1 MESFSP
7 EDGSKIV
14 HLIICKFAIPMNISS
29 STKEEISLKKFKEK
43 VIDDF
48 RIVSLSREISVQG
61 RREVLLGK
69 GKFGIFGDG
78 KELPQIVMSH
88 FFKDGDFR
96 SGYYRDQTLLISQNL
111 LKARE
116 IFAAVYGHPD
126 KVYERMS
133 GGRQMAGHFLTN
145 TIDENDKWLDQTKQ
159 KNHISDISP
168 TASQMSRL
176 VGLGLA
182 SKIYRDNKVVN
193 SNNFSKNGNEIVWGT
208 IGNASTS
215 EGIFFEAINACGVL
229 QIPAVISIW
238 DDDFGIS
245 VHNKDH
251 TTKESIS
258 KVLSGFKISQKSSGI
273 EILEVKGWD
282 YQSLMK
288 TYSYAE
294 SIARKHHIPVIIH
307 VTELTQPLGHSTSGS
322 HERYKSE
329 ERLEWESDND
339 CNKKFEKWILKN
351 KLCSTKKI
359 KNIKDEIKKY
369 VKEEKRLAWD
379 LYKRPINQAK
389 NNLIDTINNL
399 EKPLNDKFVNELFLN
414 IEDTNFSE
422 LIKICRKIIYQ
433 LEGGESN
440 DKKNL
445 INWKNK
451 YLNILTEK
459 YSTNLYSINF
469 DILKDIDI
477 KKPKYSDSKEMV
489 DGRIIIR
496 DNFDKLLEKNSRLF
510 IFGEDVGK
518 IGDVN
523 QGLEGL
529 QKKHGKNR
537 VFDTG
542 IRESTI
548 VGQGIGMSMRGL
560 RPIAEIQYLDYILY
574 ALQILSDDL
583 ATLTYRTLGGQKAP
597 LIVRTRGHRLEGIWH
612 SGSPLG
618 GMLSFLKGIFIL
630 TPRNMTQAAGFYNS
644 LLDIDQPAI
653 VIEPLNGYRIKEELP
668 INYAEFKTPIGS
680 VEVIKSGTDITI
692 ISYGSTL
699 NIVYEVAKE
708 LINYNIDCEV
718 IDIQSLIP
726 FDIDMDISKSIIKTN
741 RLLIIDEDV
750 PGGGSS
756 FILQELLN
764 KQDIYRHLDSEPSLL
779 TANDHRPPY
788 GSDGDYISKPS
799 FEDIFEKIYLI
810 MNEANPGK
818 FKKLN

>member
-1 MESFSP
+1 MS
-7 EDGSKIV
+7 V
-14 HLIICKFAIPMNISS
+14 SS

-43 VIDDF
+43 VINDF
-48 RIVSLSREISVQG
+48 RTISLSREVSVQG

-78 KELPQIVMSH
+78 KELPQVVMSH
-88 FFKDGDFR
+88 FFKNGDYR
-96 SGYYRDQTLLISQNL
+96 SGYYRDQTLLMSQNL
-111 LKARE
+111 LSARE

-126 KVYERMS
+126 KLYEKMS

-145 TIDENDKWLDQTKQ
+145 TIDENNNWIDQTSQ

-182 SKIYRDNKVVN
+182 SKIYRNN
-193 SNNFSKNGNEIVWGT
+193 SISGSEKFSKNGNEIVWGT

-215 EGIFFEAINACGVL
+215 QGIFFEAVNACGVL
-229 QIPAVISIW
+229 QIPTIISVW
-238 DDDFGIS
+238 DDEYGIS

-258 KVLSGFKISQKSSGI
+258 KALAGFKITPDLPGI

-294 SIARKHHIPVIIH
+294 KIAREHHIPVIIH

-329 ERLEWESDND
+329 ERLKWEDDND
-339 CNKKFEKWILKN
+339 CIKKFEDWILKN
-351 KLCSTKKI
+351 KISTKKKIQSI
-359 KNIKDEIKKY
+359 KEEISLYVKDEKK
-369 VKEEKRLAWD
+369 LAWD
-379 LYKRPINQAK
+379 HYQRPIK
-389 NNLIDTINNL
+389 DSKKDLIQTINNL
-399 EKPLNDKFVNELFLN
+399 ERPLDINEMNEMFSNL
-414 IEDTNFSE
+414 DDSNFSE
-422 LIKICRKIIYQ
+422 LIEICRRLIYK
-433 LEGGESN
+433 LDSSDLN
-440 DKKNL
+440 DRNSL

-451 YLNILTEK
+451 YMDILTNK
-459 YSTNLYSINF
+459 YSTDLYSIS
-469 DILKDIDI
+469 IDSVSSI
-477 KKPKYSDSKEMV
+477 PKVLPIYSDEEKFV

-496 DNFDKLLEKNSRLF
+496 DNFDKLLENNSKIF

-537 VFDTG
+537 VFDTS

-583 ATLTYRTLGGQKAP
+583 GTLTYRTHGGQKAP

-618 GMLSFLKGIFIL
+618 GMISFLRGVFIL
-630 TPRNMTQAAGFYNS
+630 TPRNMTKAAGFYNT
-644 LLDIDQPAI
+644 LLDIDQPAV
-653 VIEPLNGYRIKEELP
+653 VIEPLNGYRTKEQLP
-668 INYAEFKTPIGS
+668 SNYGQFKTPIG
-680 VEVIKSGTDITI
+680 EIEILKEGTDITLV
-692 ISYGSTL
+692 SYGSTF
-699 NIVYEVAKE
+699 NIVINVAEEIEKYG
-708 LINYNIDCEV
+708 ISCEV
-718 IDIQSLIP
+718 IDVQSLIP
-726 FDIDMDISKSIIKTN
+726 FDIKKEISKSVIKTN
-741 RLLIIDEDV
+741 RLLIIDEDL
-750 PGGGSS
+750 PGGCSS
-756 FILQELLN
+756 YILQELLE
-764 KQDIYRHLDSEPSLL
+764 KQDIYKYLDSKPSLL
-779 TANDHRPPY
+779 TAKDHRPPY
-788 GSDGDYISKPS
+788 GSDGDYASKPS

-810 MNEANPGK
+810 MRESDPEK
-818 FKKLN
+818 YKELF

>member
-1 MESFSP
+1 MTT
-7 EDGSKIV
+7 
-14 HLIICKFAIPMNISS
+14 SS

-43 VIDDF
+43 VLDDF
-48 RIVSLSREISVQG
+48 RTVSLSREISIQG
-61 RREVLLGK
+61 RREVLQGK

-88 FFKDGDFR
+88 FFKNGDFR
-96 SGYYRDQTLLISQNL
+96 SGYYRDQTLLLSQDL
-111 LKARE
+111 LTGRE
-116 IFAAVYGHPD
+116 IFSALYGHPD

-133 GGRQMAGHFLTN
+133 GGRQMSGHFLTH
-145 TIDENDKWLDQTKQ
+145 TVDENDNWIDQTKH

-182 SKIYRDNKVVN
+182 SKIYRDNTVSN
-193 SNNFSKNGNEIVWGT
+193 SQKFSDNGNEIVWGT

-215 EGIFFEAINACGVL
+215 QGVFFEAVNACGVL

-238 DDDFGIS
+238 DDDYGIS

-258 KVLSGFKISQKSSGI
+258 KALSGFKVTSESPGI

-282 YQSLMK
+282 YQSLVK

-294 SIARKHHIPVIIH
+294 RIARDHHIPVIIH

-329 ERLEWESDND
+329 ERLKWESDND
-339 CNKKFEKWILKN
+339 CNKKFEDWILN
-351 KLCSTKKI
+351 SKLSSKK
-359 KNIKDEIKKY
+359 KLENIKKEISNY
-369 VKEEKRLAWD
+369 VKEEKRMAWD
-379 LYKRPINQAK
+379 LYLRPVKEAK
-389 NNLIDTINNL
+389 SDLIDTINSL
-399 EKPLNDKFVNELFLN
+399 SITISKDKLNEMLN
-414 IEDTNFSE
+414 NVDDDNFSE
-422 LIKICRKIIYQ
+422 IIKICRRITYQ
-433 LEGGESN
+433 LEPGESDDRN
-440 DKKNL
+440 KL
-445 INWKNK
+445 VNWKNK
-451 YLNILTEK
+451 YMNILSEK
-459 YSTNLYSINF
+459 YSSNLYSIDF
-469 DILKDIDI
+469 DALKEINNSNPI
-477 KKPKYSDSKEMV
+477 YSDNNELV

-496 DNFDKLLEKNSRLF
+496 DNFDKLLEENNRIF
-510 IFGEDVGK
+510 IFGEDVGM

-529 QKKHGKNR
+529 QKKYGKNR

-583 ATLTYRTLGGQKAP
+583 ATLTFRTHGGQKAP

-618 GMLSFLKGIFIL
+618 GILNFLRGIFVL
-630 TPRNMTQAAGFYNS
+630 TPRNMTKAAGFYNS
-644 LLDIDQPAI
+644 LLDIDQPAV
-653 VIEPLNGYRIKEELP
+653 VIEPLNGYRIKEKLP
-668 INYAEFKTPIGS
+668 LNYGEFKTPIGEI
-680 VEVIKSGTDITI
+680 EVLKEGGDITLV
-692 ISYGSTL
+692 SYGSTV
-699 NIVYEVAKE
+699 NIVDKVARE
-708 LINYNIDCEV
+708 IQNYNIDCEV
-718 IDIQSLIP
+718 IDVQSLIP
-726 FDIDMDISKSIIKTN
+726 FDLSKNISKSIIKTN
-741 RLLIIDEDV
+741 RLMIIDEDI

-764 KQDIYRHLDSEPSLL
+764 NQDIYEHLDSKPCLV
-779 TANDHRPPY
+779 TAKEHRPPY

-799 FEDIFEKIYLI
+799 FEDIFEEIYTV
-810 MNEANPGK
+810 MNEANPNK
-818 FKKLN
+818 YKKLI

>member
-1 MESFSP
+1 MS
-7 EDGSKIV
+7 V
-14 HLIICKFAIPMNISS
+14 SS

-43 VIDDF
+43 VINDF
-48 RIVSLSREISVQG
+48 RTVSLSREVSIQG

-78 KELPQIVMSH
+78 KELPQVVMSH
-88 FFKDGDFR
+88 FFKDGDYR
-96 SGYYRDQTLLISQNL
+96 SGYYRDQTLLMSQNL
-111 LKARE
+111 LSARE

-126 KVYERMS
+126 KLYEKMS

-145 TIDENDKWLDQTKQ
+145 TIDENNNWIDQTSQ

-182 SKIYRDNKVVN
+182 SKIYRN
-193 SNNFSKNGNEIVWGT
+193 SSISGSEKFSKNGNEVAWGT

-215 EGIFFEAINACGVL
+215 QGIFFEAVNACGVL
-229 QIPAVISIW
+229 QIPTIISVW
-238 DDDFGIS
+238 DDEYGIS

-258 KVLSGFKISQKSSGI
+258 KALAGFKITPDLPGI

-294 SIARKHHIPVIIH
+294 KIAREHHIPVIIH

-329 ERLEWESDND
+329 ERLKWEDDND
-339 CNKKFEKWILKN
+339 CNKKFEDWILKN
-351 KLCSTKKI
+351 KISTKKKIQSI
-359 KNIKDEIKKY
+359 KEEISLYVKDEKK
-369 VKEEKRLAWD
+369 LAWD
-379 LYKRPINQAK
+379 HYQRPIK
-389 NNLIDTINNL
+389 DSKKDLIQTINNL
-399 EKPLNDKFVNELFLN
+399 ERTVNINEMNEMFSNL
-414 IEDTNFSE
+414 DDSNFSE
-422 LIKICRKIIYQ
+422 LIEICRRLIYK
-433 LEGGESN
+433 LDGSDSN
-440 DKKNL
+440 DRNSL

-451 YLNILTEK
+451 YMDILTNK
-459 YSTNLYSINF
+459 YSTDLYSIS
-469 DILKDIDI
+469 IDSLSSI
-477 KKPKYSDSKEMV
+477 PKVLPMYSDEEKFV

-496 DNFDKLLEKNSRLF
+496 DNFDKLLENNSKIF

-537 VFDTG
+537 VFDTS

-583 ATLTYRTLGGQKAP
+583 GTLTYRTHGGQKAP

-618 GMLSFLKGIFIL
+618 GMISFLRGVFIL
-630 TPRNMTQAAGFYNS
+630 TPRNMTKAAGFYNT
-644 LLDIDQPAI
+644 LLDIDQPGV
-653 VIEPLNGYRIKEELP
+653 VIEPLNGYRTKEQLP
-668 INYAEFKTPIGS
+668 SNYGQFKTPIG
-680 VEVIKSGTDITI
+680 EIEILKEGTDITLV
-692 ISYGSTL
+692 SYGSTF
-699 NIVYEVAKE
+699 NIVINVAKE
-708 LINYNIDCEV
+708 IEKYGISCEV
-718 IDIQSLIP
+718 IDVQSLIP
-726 FDIDMDISKSIIKTN
+726 FDIKKEISKSVIKTN
-741 RLLIIDEDV
+741 RLLIIDEDL
-750 PGGGSS
+750 PGGCSS
-756 FILQELLN
+756 YILQELLE
-764 KQDIYRHLDSEPSLL
+764 KQDIYEHLDSKPSLL
-779 TANDHRPPY
+779 TAKDHRPPY
-788 GSDGDYISKPS
+788 GSDGDYASKPS
-799 FEDIFEKIYLI
+799 FEDIFERIYSI
-810 MNEANPGK
+810 MRESDPEK
-818 FKKLN
+818 YRRLF

>member
-1 MESFSP
+1 MS
-7 EDGSKIV
+7 
-14 HLIICKFAIPMNISS
+14 ISS

-43 VIDDF
+43 VINDF
-48 RIVSLSREISVQG
+48 RTVSLSREVSIQG

-78 KELPQIVMSH
+78 KELPQVVMSH
-88 FFKDGDFR
+88 FFKDGDYR
-96 SGYYRDQTLLISQNL
+96 SGYYRDQTLLMSQNL
-111 LKARE
+111 LSARE

-126 KVYERMS
+126 KLYEKMS

-145 TIDENDKWLDQTKQ
+145 TIDENNNWIDQTSQ

-182 SKIYRDNKVVN
+182 SKIYRNN
-193 SNNFSKNGNEIVWGT
+193 SINGTEKFSKNGNEVVWGT

-215 EGIFFEAINACGVL
+215 QGIFFEAVNACGVL
-229 QIPAVISIW
+229 QIPTIISVW
-238 DDDFGIS
+238 DDDYGIS

-258 KVLSGFKISQKSSGI
+258 KALAGFKITSDSPGI

-294 SIARKHHIPVIIH
+294 KIAREHHIPVIIH

-329 ERLEWESDND
+329 ERLKWEDDND
-339 CNKKFEKWILKN
+339 CNKKFEDWILKN
-351 KLCSTKKI
+351 KISTKKKIQSI
-359 KNIKDEIKKY
+359 KEEVSSYVKDEKK
-369 VKEEKRLAWD
+369 LAWD
-379 LYKRPINQAK
+379 HYQRPIK
-389 NNLIDTINNL
+389 DSKKDLIQTINNL
-399 EKPLNDKFVNELFLN
+399 EKPVNSDEINEMFSNL
-414 IEDTNFSE
+414 DDSNFSE
-422 LIKICRKIIYQ
+422 LIQICRRLIYK
-433 LEGGESN
+433 LDSSN
-440 DKKNL
+440 LNDRNSL
-445 INWKNK
+445 INWKSK
-451 YLNILTEK
+451 YIDILSNK
-459 YSTNLYSINF
+459 YSTDLYSINL
-469 DILKDIDI
+469 DSLSNI
-477 KKPKYSDSKEMV
+477 PKVFPLYSDEETFV

-496 DNFDKLLEKNSRLF
+496 DNFDKLLENNSKIF

-537 VFDTG
+537 VFDTS

-583 ATLTYRTLGGQKAP
+583 GTLTYRTHGGQKAP

-618 GMLSFLKGIFIL
+618 GMISFLRGIFIL
-630 TPRNMTQAAGFYNS
+630 TPRNMTKAAGFYNS
-644 LLDIDQPAI
+644 LLDIDQPAV
-653 VIEPLNGYRIKEELP
+653 VIEPLNGYRTKEKLP
-668 INYAEFKTPIGS
+668 SNYGEFKTPIGE
-680 VEVIKSGTDITI
+680 VEILKEGDDITLV
-692 ISYGSTL
+692 SYGSTF
-699 NIVYEVAKE
+699 NIVMNVAKE
-708 LINYNIDCEV
+708 ITKYGISCEV
-718 IDIQSLIP
+718 IDVQSLIP
-726 FDIDMDISKSIIKTN
+726 FDINKEISKSVIKTN
-741 RLLIIDEDV
+741 RLLIIDEDL
-750 PGGGSS
+750 PGGCSS
-756 FILQELLN
+756 FILQELLE
-764 KQDIYRHLDSEPSLL
+764 KQDIYKHLDSEPSLL
-779 TANDHRPPY
+779 TAKDHRPPY
-788 GSDGDYISKPS
+788 GSDGDYASKPS
-799 FEDIFEKIYLI
+799 FEDIFERIYSI
-810 MNEANPGK
+810 MRESDPEK
-818 FKKLN
+818 YKRLF

>member
-1 MESFSP
+1 MS
-7 EDGSKIV
+7 
-14 HLIICKFAIPMNISS
+14 ISS

-43 VIDDF
+43 VLEDY
-48 RIVSLSREISVQG
+48 RTVSLSREISVQG
-61 RREVLLGK
+61 RREVLQGK

-88 FFKDGDFR
+88 FFKNGDFR
-96 SGYYRDQTLLISQNL
+96 SGYYRDQTLLLSQDL
-111 LKARE
+111 LTGRE
-116 IFAAVYGHPD
+116 IFSALYGHPD

-133 GGRQMAGHFLTN
+133 GGRQMSGHFLTH
-145 TIDENDKWLDQTKQ
+145 TIDENDNWIDQTKH

-182 SKIYRDNKVVN
+182 SKIYRDNTVN
-193 SNNFSKNGNEIVWGT
+193 NSQKFSNNGNEIVWGT

-215 EGIFFEAINACGVL
+215 QGVFFEAVNACGVL

-238 DDDFGIS
+238 DDDYGIS

-258 KVLSGFKISQKSSGI
+258 KALSGFKLTSESSGI

-282 YQSLMK
+282 YQSLIK

-294 SIARKHHIPVIIH
+294 RIARDHHIPVIIH

-322 HERYKSE
+322 HERYKTE
-329 ERLEWESDND
+329 ERLKWESDND
-339 CNKKFEKWILKN
+339 CNKKFEEWIINN
-351 KLCSTKKI
+351 KLSSKK
-359 KNIKDEIKKY
+359 KLDNIKKEISNY

-379 LYKRPINQAK
+379 LYLRPIKEAK
-389 NNLIDTINNL
+389 SDLIETINSLSITIN
-399 EKPLNDKFVNELFLN
+399 KDKLNDMFNDV
-414 IEDTNFSE
+414 DDDNFSE
-422 LIKICRKIIYQ
+422 IIKICRRITYK
-433 LEGGESN
+433 LEPGESDDRN
-440 DKKNL
+440 KL
-445 INWKNK
+445 VNWKNK
-451 YLNILTEK
+451 YMNILSEK
-459 YSTNLYSINF
+459 YSSNLYSINF
-469 DILKDIDI
+469 DVLKEINNSEPI
-477 KKPKYSDSKEMV
+477 YSDDNELV

-496 DNFDKLLEKNSRLF
+496 DNFDKLLEKNNRIF
-510 IFGEDVGK
+510 IFGEDVGM

-529 QKKHGKNR
+529 QKKYGKNR

-583 ATLTYRTLGGQKAP
+583 ATLTFRTHGGQKAP

-618 GMLSFLKGIFIL
+618 GILNFLRGIFVL
-630 TPRNMTQAAGFYNS
+630 TPRNMTKAAGFYNS
-644 LLDIDQPAI
+644 LLDIDQPAV
-653 VIEPLNGYRIKEELP
+653 VIEPLNGYRTKEKLP
-668 INYAEFKTPIGS
+668 INYGEFKTPLGEI
-680 VEVIKSGTDITI
+680 EVLKEGNDITLV
-692 ISYGSTL
+692 SYGSTV
-699 NIVYEVAKE
+699 NIVNKVAKE
-708 LINYNIDCEV
+708 IQNFNIDCEV
-718 IDIQSLIP
+718 IDLQSLIP
-726 FDIDMDISKSIIKTN
+726 FDLSKNISKSIIKTN
-741 RLLIIDEDV
+741 RLMIIDEDV
-750 PGGGSS
+750 PGGASS

-764 KQDIYRHLDSEPSLL
+764 SQDIYEHLDSKPCLV
-779 TANDHRPPY
+779 TAKEHRPPY

-799 FEDIFEKIYLI
+799 FEDIFEEVYTV
-810 MNEANPGK
+810 MNEANPSK
-818 FKKLN
+818 YKKLI

>member
-1 MESFSP
+1 MTT
-7 EDGSKIV
+7 
-14 HLIICKFAIPMNISS
+14 SS

-43 VIDDF
+43 VLDDF
-48 RIVSLSREISVQG
+48 RTVSLSREISVQG
-61 RREVLLGK
+61 RREVLQGK

-88 FFKDGDFR
+88 FFKNGDFR
-96 SGYYRDQTLLISQNL
+96 SGYYRDQTLLLSQDL
-111 LKARE
+111 LTGRE
-116 IFAAVYGHPD
+116 IFSALYGHPD

-133 GGRQMAGHFLTN
+133 GGRQMSGHFLTH
-145 TIDENDKWLDQTKQ
+145 TVDENDNWIDQTKH

-182 SKIYRDNKVVN
+182 SKIYRDNTVSN
-193 SNNFSKNGNEIVWGT
+193 SQKFSENGNEIVWGT

-215 EGIFFEAINACGVL
+215 QGVFFEAVNACGVL

-238 DDDFGIS
+238 DDDYGIS

-258 KVLSGFKISQKSSGI
+258 KALSGFKVTSESSGI

-282 YQSLMK
+282 YQSLIK

-294 SIARKHHIPVIIH
+294 RIARDHHIPVIIH

-329 ERLEWESDND
+329 ERLKWESDND
-339 CNKKFEKWILKN
+339 CNKKFEDWILN
-351 KLCSTKKI
+351 SKLSSKK
-359 KNIKDEIKKY
+359 KLENIKKEISNY
-369 VKEEKRLAWD
+369 VKEEKKMAWN
-379 LYKRPINQAK
+379 LYLRPIKEAK
-389 NNLIDTINNL
+389 SDLIDTINSL
-399 EKPLNDKFVNELFLN
+399 SITISKDKLNEMLN
-414 IEDTNFSE
+414 NVDDDNFSE
-422 LIKICRKIIYQ
+422 IIKICRRITYQ
-433 LEGGESN
+433 LEPGESDDRN
-440 DKKNL
+440 KL
-445 INWKNK
+445 VNWKNK
-451 YLNILTEK
+451 YMSILSEK
-459 YSTNLYSINF
+459 YSSNLYSIDF
-469 DILKDIDI
+469 DTLKEINNSNPI
-477 KKPKYSDSKEMV
+477 YSDNNELV

-496 DNFDKLLEKNSRLF
+496 DNFDKLLEENNRVF
-510 IFGEDVGK
+510 IFGEDVGM

-529 QKKHGKNR
+529 QKKYGKNR

-583 ATLTYRTLGGQKAP
+583 ATLTYRTHGGQKAP

-618 GMLSFLKGIFIL
+618 GILNFLRGILVL
-630 TPRNMTQAAGFYNS
+630 TPRNMTKAAGFYNS
-644 LLDIDQPAI
+644 LLDIDQPAV
-653 VIEPLNGYRIKEELP
+653 VIEPLNGYRIKEKLP
-668 INYAEFKTPIGS
+668 LNYGEFKTPIGEI
-680 VEVIKSGTDITI
+680 EVLKEGGDITLV
-692 ISYGSTL
+692 SYGSTV
-699 NIVYEVAKE
+699 NIVNKVAREIQKF
-708 LINYNIDCEV
+708 NIDCEV
-718 IDIQSLIP
+718 IDVQSLIP
-726 FDIDMDISKSIIKTN
+726 FDLSKNISKSIIKTN
-741 RLLIIDEDV
+741 RLMIIDEDV

-764 KQDIYRHLDSEPSLL
+764 SQDIYEHLDSKPCLVTSKE
-779 TANDHRPPY
+779 HRPPY

-799 FEDIFEKIYLI
+799 FEDIFEEIYKV
-810 MNEANPGK
+810 MNEANPNK
-818 FKKLN
+818 YKKLI

>member
-1 MESFSP
+1 MS
-7 EDGSKIV
+7 
-14 HLIICKFAIPMNISS
+14 ISS

-43 VIDDF
+43 VINDF
-48 RIVSLSREISVQG
+48 RTVSLSREVSIQG

-78 KELPQIVMSH
+78 KELPQVVMSH
-88 FFKDGDFR
+88 FFKDGDYR
-96 SGYYRDQTLLISQNL
+96 SGYYRDQTLLMSQSL
-111 LKARE
+111 LSARE

-126 KVYERMS
+126 KLYEKMS

-145 TIDENDKWLDQTKQ
+145 TIDENNNWIDQTSQ

-182 SKIYRDNKVVN
+182 SKIYRNN
-193 SNNFSKNGNEIVWGT
+193 SINGSEKFSKNGNEVVWGT

-215 EGIFFEAINACGVL
+215 QGIFFEAVNACGVL
-229 QIPAVISIW
+229 QIPSIISVW
-238 DDDFGIS
+238 DDDYGIS

-258 KVLSGFKISQKSSGI
+258 KALAGFKITSDSPGI

-294 SIARKHHIPVIIH
+294 KIAREHHIPVIIH

-329 ERLEWESDND
+329 ERLKWEDDND
-339 CNKKFEKWILKN
+339 CNKKFEDWILKN
-351 KLCSTKKI
+351 KISTKKKIESI
-359 KNIKDEIKKY
+359 KEEISSYVKDEKK
-369 VKEEKRLAWD
+369 LAWD
-379 LYKRPINQAK
+379 HYQRPIK
-389 NNLIDTINNL
+389 DSKKDLIQTINNL
-399 EKPLNDKFVNELFLN
+399 EKPVNSDEINEMFSNL
-414 IEDTNFSE
+414 DDSNFSE
-422 LIKICRKIIYQ
+422 LIKICRRLIYK
-433 LEGGESN
+433 LDSSN
-440 DKKNL
+440 LNDRNSL
-445 INWKNK
+445 INWKSK
-451 YLNILTEK
+451 YIDILSNK
-459 YSTNLYSINF
+459 YSTDLYSIGLDSLSN
-469 DILKDIDI
+469 I
-477 KKPKYSDSKEMV
+477 PKIFPLYSNEEKFV

-496 DNFDKLLEKNSRLF
+496 DNFDKLLENNSKIF

-537 VFDTG
+537 VFDTS

-548 VGQGIGMSMRGL
+548 VGQGIGMAMRGL

-583 ATLTYRTLGGQKAP
+583 GTLTYRTHGGQKAP

-618 GMLSFLKGIFIL
+618 GMISFLRGIFIL
-630 TPRNMTQAAGFYNS
+630 TPRNMTKAAGFYNS
-644 LLDIDQPAI
+644 LLDIDQPAV
-653 VIEPLNGYRIKEELP
+653 VIEPLNGYRTKEKLP
-668 INYAEFKTPIGS
+668 SNYGEFKTPIG
-680 VEVIKSGTDITI
+680 EIEILKEGDDITLV
-692 ISYGSTL
+692 SYGSTF
-699 NIVYEVAKE
+699 NIVMSVAEEIKKYG
-708 LINYNIDCEV
+708 ISCEV
-718 IDIQSLIP
+718 IDVQSLIP
-726 FDIDMDISKSIIKTN
+726 FDIKKEISKSVIKTN
-741 RLLIIDEDV
+741 RLLIIDEDL
-750 PGGGSS
+750 PGGCSS
-756 FILQELLN
+756 FILQELLE
-764 KQDIYRHLDSEPSLL
+764 KQDIYKHLDSEPSLL
-779 TANDHRPPY
+779 TAKDHRPPY
-788 GSDGDYISKPS
+788 GSDGDYASKPS
-799 FEDIFEKIYLI
+799 FEDIFERIYSI
-810 MNEANPGK
+810 MRESNPEK
-818 FKKLN
+818 YKRLF

>member
-1 MESFSP
+1 MTT
-7 EDGSKIV
+7 
-14 HLIICKFAIPMNISS
+14 SS

-43 VIDDF
+43 VLDDF
-48 RIVSLSREISVQG
+48 RTVSLSREISVQG
-61 RREVLLGK
+61 RREVLQGR

-88 FFKDGDFR
+88 FFKNGDFR
-96 SGYYRDQTLLISQNL
+96 SGYYRDQTLLLSQDL
-111 LKARE
+111 LTGRE
-116 IFAAVYGHPD
+116 IFSALYGHPD

-133 GGRQMAGHFLTN
+133 GGRQMSGHFLTH
-145 TIDENDKWLDQTKQ
+145 TVDENDNWIDQTKH

-182 SKIYRDNKVVN
+182 SKIYRDNTVSN
-193 SNNFSKNGNEIVWGT
+193 SQKFSENGNEIVWGT

-215 EGIFFEAINACGVL
+215 QGVFFEAVNACGVL

-238 DDDFGIS
+238 DDDYGIS

-258 KVLSGFKISQKSSGI
+258 KALSGFKITSESSGI

-282 YQSLMK
+282 YQSLIK

-294 SIARKHHIPVIIH
+294 RIARDHHIPVIIH

-329 ERLEWESDND
+329 ERLKWESDND
-339 CNKKFEKWILKN
+339 CNKKFEDWILN
-351 KLCSTKKI
+351 SKLSSKK
-359 KNIKDEIKKY
+359 KLENIKKEISNY
-369 VKEEKRLAWD
+369 VKEEKRIAWD
-379 LYKRPINQAK
+379 LYLRPIK
-389 NNLIDTINNL
+389 EVKSDLIETINRL
-399 EKPLNDKFVNELFLN
+399 SIPISKDKLNEMLN
-414 IEDTNFSE
+414 NVDDDNFSE
-422 LIKICRKIIYQ
+422 IIKICRRITYQ
-433 LEGGESN
+433 LEPGESDDRN
-440 DKKNL
+440 KL
-445 INWKNK
+445 VNWKNK
-451 YLNILTEK
+451 YMDILSEK
-459 YSTNLYSINF
+459 YSSNLYSIDF
-469 DILKDIDI
+469 DALKEINNSNPI
-477 KKPKYSDSKEMV
+477 YSDSDELV

-496 DNFDKLLEKNSRLF
+496 DNFDKLLEENNRIF
-510 IFGEDVGK
+510 IFGEDVGM

-529 QKKHGKNR
+529 QKKYGKNR

-583 ATLTYRTLGGQKAP
+583 ATLTFRTHGGQKAP

-618 GMLSFLKGIFIL
+618 GILNFLRGIFVL
-630 TPRNMTQAAGFYNS
+630 TPRNMTKAAGFYNS
-644 LLDIDQPAI
+644 LLDIDQPAV
-653 VIEPLNGYRIKEELP
+653 VIEPLNGYRIKEKLP
-668 INYAEFKTPIGS
+668 LNYGEFKTPIGEI
-680 VEVIKSGTDITI
+680 EVLKEGSDITLV
-692 ISYGSTL
+692 SYGSTV
-699 NIVYEVAKE
+699 NIVNKVAMEIQK
-708 LINYNIDCEV
+708 YNIDCEV
-718 IDIQSLIP
+718 IDVQSLIP
-726 FDIDMDISKSIIKTN
+726 FDLSKNISKSIIKTN
-741 RLLIIDEDV
+741 RLMIIDEDV

-756 FILQELLN
+756 FILQELLTN
-764 KQDIYRHLDSEPSLL
+764 QDIYEYLDSKPCLV
-779 TANDHRPPY
+779 TAKEHRPPY

-799 FEDIFEKIYLI
+799 FEDIFEEIYTV
-810 MNEANPGK
+810 MNEANPNK
-818 FKKLN
+818 YKKLI

>member
-1 MESFSP
+1 MS
-7 EDGSKIV
+7 
-14 HLIICKFAIPMNISS
+14 ISS

-43 VIDDF
+43 VLDDF
-48 RIVSLSREISVQG
+48 RTVSLSREISVQG
-61 RREVLLGK
+61 RREVLQGR

-88 FFKDGDFR
+88 FFKNGDFR
-96 SGYYRDQTLLISQNL
+96 SGYYRDQTLLISQGL
-111 LKARE
+111 LTGRE
-116 IFAAVYGHPD
+116 IFSALYGHPD

-133 GGRQMAGHFLTN
+133 GGRQMSGHFLTH
-145 TIDENDKWLDQTKQ
+145 TIDENDNWIDQTRQ

-182 SKIYRDNKVVN
+182 SKIYRNNTVN
-193 SNNFSKNGNEIVWGT
+193 NSQKFSNNGNEIVWGT

-215 EGIFFEAINACGVL
+215 QGIFFEAVNACGVL

-238 DDDFGIS
+238 DDDYGIS

-258 KVLSGFKISQKSSGI
+258 KALSGFKVTSESSGI

-282 YQSLMK
+282 YQSLIK

-294 SIARKHHIPVIIH
+294 RIARDHHIPVIIH

-322 HERYKSE
+322 HERYKTE
-329 ERLEWESDND
+329 ERLKWESDND
-339 CNKKFEKWILKN
+339 CNKKFEEWIINN
-351 KLCSTKKI
+351 KLSSKK
-359 KNIKDEIKKY
+359 KLDNIKKEISNY

-379 LYKRPINQAK
+379 LYLRPIKEAK
-389 NNLIDTINNL
+389 SDLIETINSL
-399 EKPLNDKFVNELFLN
+399 SITISKDKLNEMFNNVD
-414 IEDTNFSE
+414 DDNFSE
-422 LIKICRKIIYQ
+422 IIKICRGITYQ
-433 LEGGESN
+433 LEPGESDDRN
-440 DKKNL
+440 KL
-445 INWKNK
+445 VNWKNK
-451 YLNILTEK
+451 YMNILSEK
-459 YSTNLYSINF
+459 YSSNLYSINF
-469 DILKDIDI
+469 DILKEIDNS
-477 KKPKYSDSKEMV
+477 KPVYSDDNELV

-496 DNFDKLLEKNSRLF
+496 DNFDKLLEKNNRIF
-510 IFGEDVGK
+510 IFGEDVGM

-529 QKKHGKNR
+529 QKKYGENR

-583 ATLTYRTLGGQKAP
+583 ATLTFRTHGGQKAP

-618 GMLSFLKGIFIL
+618 GILNFLRGIFVL
-630 TPRNMTQAAGFYNS
+630 TPRNMTKAAGFYNS
-644 LLDIDQPAI
+644 LLDIDQPAV
-653 VIEPLNGYRIKEELP
+653 VIEPLNGYRTKEKLP
-668 INYAEFKTPIGS
+668 TNYGDFKTPLGEI
-680 VEVIKSGTDITI
+680 EVLKEGNDITLV
-692 ISYGSTL
+692 SYGSTV
-699 NIVYEVAKE
+699 NIVNKAAKE
-708 LINYNIDCEV
+708 IQKYNIDCEV
-718 IDIQSLIP
+718 IDVQSLIP
-726 FDIDMDISKSIIKTN
+726 FDLSKNISKSIIKTN
-741 RLLIIDEDV
+741 RLMIIDEDV

-764 KQDIYRHLDSEPSLL
+764 SQDVYKHLDSKPCLV
-779 TANDHRPPY
+779 TAKEHRPPY

-799 FEDIFEKIYLI
+799 SEDIFEEIYTV

-818 FKKLN
+818 YKKLI

>member
-1 MESFSP
+1 MTT
-7 EDGSKIV
+7 
-14 HLIICKFAIPMNISS
+14 SS

-43 VIDDF
+43 VLDDF
-48 RIVSLSREISVQG
+48 RTVSLSREISVQG
-61 RREVLLGK
+61 RREVLQGK

-88 FFKDGDFR
+88 FFKNGDFR
-96 SGYYRDQTLLISQNL
+96 SGYYRDQTLLLSQDL
-111 LKARE
+111 LTGRE
-116 IFAAVYGHPD
+116 IFSALYGHPD

-133 GGRQMAGHFLTN
+133 GGRQMSGHFLTH
-145 TIDENDKWLDQTKQ
+145 TVDENDNWIDQTKH

-182 SKIYRDNKVVN
+182 SKIYRDNTVSN
-193 SNNFSKNGNEIVWGT
+193 SQKFSDNGNEIVWGT

-215 EGIFFEAINACGVL
+215 QGVFFEAVNACGVL

-238 DDDFGIS
+238 DDDYGIS

-258 KVLSGFKISQKSSGI
+258 KALSGFKVTSESSGI

-282 YQSLMK
+282 YQSLIK

-294 SIARKHHIPVIIH
+294 RIARDHHIPVIIH

-329 ERLEWESDND
+329 ERLKWESDND
-339 CNKKFEKWILKN
+339 CNKKFEDWILN
-351 KLCSTKKI
+351 SKLSSKK
-359 KNIKDEIKKY
+359 KLENIKKEISNY
-369 VKEEKRLAWD
+369 VKEEKKMAWD
-379 LYKRPINQAK
+379 LYLRPIKEAK
-389 NNLIDTINNL
+389 SDLIDTINSL
-399 EKPLNDKFVNELFLN
+399 SITISKDKLNEMLN
-414 IEDTNFSE
+414 NVDDDNFSE
-422 LIKICRKIIYQ
+422 IIKICRRITYQ
-433 LEGGESN
+433 LEPGESDDRN
-440 DKKNL
+440 KL
-445 INWKNK
+445 VNWKNK
-451 YLNILTEK
+451 YMNILSEK
-459 YSTNLYSINF
+459 YSSNLYSIDF
-469 DILKDIDI
+469 DALKEINNSNPI
-477 KKPKYSDSKEMV
+477 YSDNNELV

-496 DNFDKLLEKNSRLF
+496 DNFDKLLEENNRVF
-510 IFGEDVGK
+510 IFGEDVGM

-529 QKKHGKNR
+529 QKKYGKNR

-583 ATLTYRTLGGQKAP
+583 ATLTFRTHGGQKAP

-618 GMLSFLKGIFIL
+618 GILNFLRGIFVL
-630 TPRNMTQAAGFYNS
+630 TPRNMTKAAGFYNS
-644 LLDIDQPAI
+644 LLDIDQPAV
-653 VIEPLNGYRIKEELP
+653 VIEPLNGYRIKEKLP
-668 INYAEFKTPIGS
+668 LNYGEFKTPIGEI
-680 VEVIKSGTDITI
+680 EVLKEGGDITLV
-692 ISYGSTL
+692 SYGSTV
-699 NIVYEVAKE
+699 NIVNKVAREIQK
-708 LINYNIDCEV
+708 YNIDCEV
-718 IDIQSLIP
+718 IDVQSLIP
-726 FDIDMDISKSIIKTN
+726 FDLSKNISKSIIKTN
-741 RLLIIDEDV
+741 RLMIIDEDI

-764 KQDIYRHLDSEPSLL
+764 NQDIYEHLDSKPCLV
-779 TANDHRPPY
+779 TAKEHRPPY

-799 FEDIFEKIYLI
+799 FEDIFEEIYTV
-810 MNEANPGK
+810 MNEANPNK
-818 FKKLN
+818 YKKLI

>member
-1 MESFSP
+1 MS
-7 EDGSKIV
+7 
-14 HLIICKFAIPMNISS
+14 ISS

-43 VIDDF
+43 VLEDY
-48 RIVSLSREISVQG
+48 RTVSLSREISVQG
-61 RREVLLGK
+61 RREVLQGK

-88 FFKDGDFR
+88 FFKNGDFR
-96 SGYYRDQTLLISQNL
+96 SGYYRDQTLLLSQDL
-111 LKARE
+111 LTGRE
-116 IFAAVYGHPD
+116 IFSALYGHPD

-133 GGRQMAGHFLTN
+133 GGRQMSGHFLTH
-145 TIDENDKWLDQTKQ
+145 TIDENDNWIDQTKH

-182 SKIYRDNKVVN
+182 SKIYRDNTVN
-193 SNNFSKNGNEIVWGT
+193 NSQKFSNNGNEIVWGT

-215 EGIFFEAINACGVL
+215 QGVFFEAVNACGVL

-238 DDDFGIS
+238 DDDYGIS

-258 KVLSGFKISQKSSGI
+258 KALSGFKLTSESSGI

-282 YQSLMK
+282 YQSLIK

-294 SIARKHHIPVIIH
+294 RIARDHHIPVIIH

-322 HERYKSE
+322 HERYKTE
-329 ERLEWESDND
+329 ERLKWESDND
-339 CNKKFEKWILKN
+339 CNKKFEEWIINN
-351 KLCSTKKI
+351 KLSSKK
-359 KNIKDEIKKY
+359 KLDNIKKEISSY

-379 LYKRPINQAK
+379 LYLRPIKEAK
-389 NNLIDTINNL
+389 SDLIETINSLSITIN
-399 EKPLNDKFVNELFLN
+399 KDKLNDMFNNV
-414 IEDTNFSE
+414 EDDNFSE
-422 LIKICRKIIYQ
+422 IIKICRRITYK
-433 LEGGESN
+433 LEPGESDDRN
-440 DKKNL
+440 KL
-445 INWKNK
+445 VNWKNK
-451 YLNILTEK
+451 YMNILSEK
-459 YSTNLYSINF
+459 YSSNLYSINF
-469 DILKDIDI
+469 DVLKEINNSEPI
-477 KKPKYSDSKEMV
+477 YSDDNELV

-496 DNFDKLLEKNSRLF
+496 DNFDKLLEKNNRIF
-510 IFGEDVGK
+510 IFGEDVGM

-529 QKKHGKNR
+529 QKKYGKNR

-583 ATLTYRTLGGQKAP
+583 ATLTFRTHGGQKAP

-618 GMLSFLKGIFIL
+618 GILNFLRGIFVL
-630 TPRNMTQAAGFYNS
+630 TPRNMTKAAGFYNS
-644 LLDIDQPAI
+644 LLDIDQPAV
-653 VIEPLNGYRIKEELP
+653 VIEPLNGYRTKEKLP
-668 INYAEFKTPIGS
+668 INYGEFKTPLGEI
-680 VEVIKSGTDITI
+680 EVLKEGNDITLV
-692 ISYGSTL
+692 SYGSTV
-699 NIVYEVAKE
+699 NIVNKVAKE
-708 LINYNIDCEV
+708 IQKFNIDCEV
-718 IDIQSLIP
+718 IDLQSLIP
-726 FDIDMDISKSIIKTN
+726 FDLSKNISKSIIKTN
-741 RLLIIDEDV
+741 RLMIIDEDV
-750 PGGGSS
+750 PGGASS

-764 KQDIYRHLDSEPSLL
+764 SQDIYEHLDSKPCLV
-779 TANDHRPPY
+779 TAKEHRPPY

-799 FEDIFEKIYLI
+799 FEDIFEEVYTV
-810 MNEANPGK
+810 MNEANPSK
-818 FKKLN
+818 YKKLI

>member
-1 MESFSP
+1 MS
-7 EDGSKIV
+7 
-14 HLIICKFAIPMNISS
+14 ISS

-43 VIDDF
+43 VLEDY
-48 RIVSLSREISVQG
+48 RTVSLSREISVQG
-61 RREVLLGK
+61 RREVLQGK

-88 FFKDGDFR
+88 FFKNGDFR
-96 SGYYRDQTLLISQNL
+96 SGYYRDQTLLLSQDL
-111 LKARE
+111 LTGRE
-116 IFAAVYGHPD
+116 IFSALYGHPD

-133 GGRQMAGHFLTN
+133 GGRQMSGHFLTH
-145 TIDENDKWLDQTKQ
+145 TIDENDNWIDQTKH

-182 SKIYRDNKVVN
+182 SKIYRDNTVN
-193 SNNFSKNGNEIVWGT
+193 NSQKFSNNGNEIVWGT

-215 EGIFFEAINACGVL
+215 QGVFFEAVNACGVL

-238 DDDFGIS
+238 DDDYGIS

-258 KVLSGFKISQKSSGI
+258 KALSGFKVTSESSGI

-282 YQSLMK
+282 YQSLIK

-294 SIARKHHIPVIIH
+294 RIARDHHIPVIIH

-322 HERYKSE
+322 HERYKTE
-329 ERLEWESDND
+329 ERLKWESDND
-339 CNKKFEKWILKN
+339 CNKKFEEWIINN
-351 KLCSTKKI
+351 KLSSKK
-359 KNIKDEIKKY
+359 KLDNIKKEISSY

-379 LYKRPINQAK
+379 LYLRPIKEAK
-389 NNLIDTINNL
+389 SDLIETINSLSITIN
-399 EKPLNDKFVNELFLN
+399 KDKLNDMFNDV
-414 IEDTNFSE
+414 DDDNFSE
-422 LIKICRKIIYQ
+422 IIKICRRITYK
-433 LEGGESN
+433 LEPGESDDRN
-440 DKKNL
+440 KL
-445 INWKNK
+445 VNWKNK
-451 YLNILTEK
+451 YMNILSEK
-459 YSTNLYSINF
+459 YSSNLYSINF
-469 DILKDIDI
+469 DVLKEIDNS
-477 KKPKYSDSKEMV
+477 KPIYSDDNELV

-496 DNFDKLLEKNSRLF
+496 DNFDKLLEKNNRIF
-510 IFGEDVGK
+510 IFGEDVGM

-529 QKKHGKNR
+529 QKKYGKNR

-583 ATLTYRTLGGQKAP
+583 ATLTFRTHGGQKAP

-618 GMLSFLKGIFIL
+618 GILNFLRGIFVL
-630 TPRNMTQAAGFYNS
+630 TPRNMTKAAGFYNS
-644 LLDIDQPAI
+644 LLDIDQPAV
-653 VIEPLNGYRIKEELP
+653 VIEPLNGYRTKEKLP
-668 INYAEFKTPIGS
+668 INYGEFKTPLGEI
-680 VEVIKSGTDITI
+680 EVLKEGNDITLV
-692 ISYGSTL
+692 SYGSTV
-699 NIVYEVAKE
+699 NIVNKVAKE
-708 LINYNIDCEV
+708 IQNFNIDCEV
-718 IDIQSLIP
+718 IDLQSLIP
-726 FDIDMDISKSIIKTN
+726 FDLSKNISKSIIKTN
-741 RLLIIDEDV
+741 RLMIIDEDV

-764 KQDIYRHLDSEPSLL
+764 SQDIYEHLDSKPCLV
-779 TANDHRPPY
+779 TAKEHRPPY

-799 FEDIFEKIYLI
+799 FEDIFEEVYTV
-810 MNEANPGK
+810 MNEANPSK
-818 FKKLN
+818 YKKLI

>member
-1 MESFSP
+1 MTT
-7 EDGSKIV
+7 
-14 HLIICKFAIPMNISS
+14 SS

-43 VIDDF
+43 VLDDF
-48 RIVSLSREISVQG
+48 RTVSLSREISVQG
-61 RREVLLGK
+61 RREVLQGK

-88 FFKDGDFR
+88 FFKNGDFR
-96 SGYYRDQTLLISQNL
+96 SGYYRDQTLLLSQDL
-111 LKARE
+111 LTGRE
-116 IFAAVYGHPD
+116 IFSALYGHPD

-133 GGRQMAGHFLTN
+133 GGRQMSGHFLTH
-145 TIDENDKWLDQTKQ
+145 TVDENDNWIDQTQ
-159 KNHISDISP
+159 HKNHISDISP

-182 SKIYRDNKVVN
+182 SKIYRDNTVSN
-193 SNNFSKNGNEIVWGT
+193 SQKFSDNGNEIVWGT

-215 EGIFFEAINACGVL
+215 QGVFFEAVNACGVL

-238 DDDFGIS
+238 DDDYGIS

-258 KVLSGFKISQKSSGI
+258 KALSGFKVTSESSGI

-282 YQSLMK
+282 YQSLIK

-294 SIARKHHIPVIIH
+294 RIARDHHIPVIIH

-329 ERLEWESDND
+329 ERLKWESDND
-339 CNKKFEKWILKN
+339 CNKKFEDWILN
-351 KLCSTKKI
+351 SKLSSKK
-359 KNIKDEIKKY
+359 KLENIKKEISNY
-369 VKEEKRLAWD
+369 VKEEKRMAWD
-379 LYKRPINQAK
+379 LYLRPIKEAK
-389 NNLIDTINNL
+389 SDLIDTINSL
-399 EKPLNDKFVNELFLN
+399 SIKISKDKLNKMLN
-414 IEDTNFSE
+414 NVDDDNFSE
-422 LIKICRKIIYQ
+422 IIKICRRITYQ
-433 LEGGESN
+433 LEPGESDDRN
-440 DKKNL
+440 KL
-445 INWKNK
+445 VNWKNK
-451 YLNILTEK
+451 YMNILSEK
-459 YSTNLYSINF
+459 YSSNLYSIDF
-469 DILKDIDI
+469 DSLKEINNSNPI
-477 KKPKYSDSKEMV
+477 YSDNNELV

-496 DNFDKLLEKNSRLF
+496 DNFDKLLEENNRIF
-510 IFGEDVGK
+510 IFGEDVGM

-529 QKKHGKNR
+529 QKKYGKNR

-583 ATLTYRTLGGQKAP
+583 ATLTFRTHGGQKAP

-618 GMLSFLKGIFIL
+618 GILNFLRGIFVL
-630 TPRNMTQAAGFYNS
+630 TPRNMTKAAGFYNS
-644 LLDIDQPAI
+644 LLDIDQPAV
-653 VIEPLNGYRIKEELP
+653 VIEPLNGYRIKEKLP
-668 INYAEFKTPIGS
+668 LNYGEFKTPIGEI
-680 VEVIKSGTDITI
+680 EVLKEGGDITLV
-692 ISYGSTL
+692 SYGSTV
-699 NIVYEVAKE
+699 NIVNKVAREIQK
-708 LINYNIDCEV
+708 YNIDCEV
-718 IDIQSLIP
+718 IDVQSLIP
-726 FDIDMDISKSIIKTN
+726 FDLSKNISKSIIKTN
-741 RLLIIDEDV
+741 RLMIIDEDV

-756 FILQELLN
+756 FILQELLTN
-764 KQDIYRHLDSEPSLL
+764 QDIYEYLDSKPCLV
-779 TANDHRPPY
+779 TAKEHRPPY

-799 FEDIFEKIYLI
+799 FEDIFEEIYTV
-810 MNEANPGK
+810 MNEANPNK
-818 FKKLN
+818 YKKLI

>member
-1 MESFSP
+1 MASCFP
-7 EDGSKIV
+7 EDGYNLV
-14 HLIICKFAIPMNISS
+14 HLIICKFAIPMSISS

-43 VIDDF
+43 VLNDF

-61 RREVLLGK
+61 RREVLKGK

-88 FFKDGDFR
+88 FFKNGDFR

-111 LKARE
+111 LSGRE
-116 IFAAVYGHPD
+116 IFAALYGHPD
-126 KVYERMS
+126 KVYEKMS
-133 GGRQMAGHFLTN
+133 GGRQMSGHFLTN
-145 TIDENDKWLDQTKQ
+145 TIVDNDWIDQTTK

-182 SKIYRDNKVVN
+182 SKIYRNNKVKN
-193 SNNFSKNGNEIVWGT
+193 SQKFSNNGNEIVWGT

-215 EGIFFEAINACGVL
+215 QGIFFEAVNACGVL

-258 KVLSGFKISQKSSGI
+258 KALSGFKVTSESSGI
-273 EILEVKGWD
+273 EVLEVKGWD
-282 YQSLMK
+282 YQSLIK

-294 SIARKHHIPVIIH
+294 KIARDHHIPVVVH

-322 HERYKSE
+322 HERYKTE
-329 ERLEWESDND
+329 NRLKWESDND
-339 CNKKFEKWILKN
+339 CNKKFEDWILNNRLSSKK
-351 KLCSTKKI
+351 KLE
-359 KNIKDEIKKY
+359 NIKKEISNY
-369 VKEEKRLAWD
+369 VKEEKRMAWD
-379 LYKRPINQAK
+379 LYLRPIKEARLD
-389 NNLIDTINNL
+389 LIDTINS
-399 EKPLNDKFVNELFLN
+399 LN
-414 IEDTNFSE
+414 IKISKDKLSEMLNNVDDENFSE
-422 LIKICRKIIYQ
+422 IIKICRRITYQ
-433 LEGGESN
+433 LEPGESDDRN
-440 DKKNL
+440 KL
-445 INWKNK
+445 VNWKNK
-451 YLNILTEK
+451 YMDILSEK
-459 YSTNLYSINF
+459 YSSNLYSMDFDALKKINNSNP
-469 DILKDIDI
+469 I
-477 KKPKYSDSKEMV
+477 YSDSNELV

-496 DNFDKLLEKNSRLF
+496 DNFDKLLEENNRIF
-510 IFGEDVGK
+510 IFGEDVGM

-529 QKKHGKNR
+529 QKKYGKNR

-583 ATLTYRTLGGQKAP
+583 ATLTFRTHGGQKAP

-618 GMLSFLKGIFIL
+618 GILNFLRGIFVL
-630 TPRNMTQAAGFYNS
+630 TPRNMTKAAGFYNS
-644 LLDIDQPAI
+644 LLDIDQPAV
-653 VIEPLNGYRIKEELP
+653 VIEPLNGYRIKEKLP
-668 INYAEFKTPIGS
+668 LNYGEFKTPIGEI
-680 VEVIKSGTDITI
+680 EVLKEGSDITLV
-692 ISYGSTL
+692 SYGSTV
-699 NIVYEVAKE
+699 NIVNKVASEIQK
-708 LINYNIDCEV
+708 YNIDCEV
-718 IDIQSLIP
+718 IDVQSLIP
-726 FDIDMDISKSIIKTN
+726 FDLSKNISKSIIKTN
-741 RLLIIDEDV
+741 RLMIIDEDV

-764 KQDIYRHLDSEPSLL
+764 NQDIYEHLDSKPCLV
-779 TANDHRPPY
+779 TAKEHRPPY

-799 FEDIFEKIYLI
+799 FEDIFEEIYTV
-810 MNEANPGK
+810 MNEANPNK
-818 FKKLN
+818 YKTIL